1 MIPVLKKKSDRL
13 ESRGRKTKDQEWEDE
28 LRAELAAKN
37 KHQQQRK
44 LTKEE
49 QVAVDGQKKKE
60 AAIRARVQQV
70 YDQINLGLDILGALI
85 SSSSSSDALTLQA
98 LGAILAMA
106 KANAGLLVKDKLVDT
121 YLAVGRTQ
129 QVDINGPLADAV
141 CLATL
146 RCNQV
151 ETLPARWLDEPLLDL
166 MNRLLYKLRF
176 QTESRAL
183 SPSAFAFCF
192 PVLYQVIKQGGVAC
206 PKASELAMEQVA
218 MALDIVGFHVSL
230 AHLSGRQDIIDCLL
244 YSIREYP
251 AHSKAAKSSL
261 VSLCTAMDGTTIS
274 SDEFK
279 ALFQGLLSDESVV
292 RHAALQGLEV
302 SLSIKAKAPKNQRLL
317 IYIYVCVLSR
327 SSI

>member
-1 MIPVLKKKSDRL
+1 MCVCVYSRCYDFLVLKKKSDRL

-37 KHQQQRK
+37 KQQRK

-98 LGAILAMA
+98 LDAILAMA
-106 KANAGLLVKDKLVDT
+106 KANAGLLVRDKLVDT

-129 QVDINGPLADAV
+129 QADIHGPLADAI

-151 ETLPARWLDEPLLDL
+151 QALPARWLDEPLLDL

-192 PVLYQVIKQGGVAC
+192 PVLYQIIKQGGVAC
-206 PKASELAMEQVA
+206 PKASEPAMEQVA
-218 MALDIVGFHVSL
+218 MALDIVGFHVSV

-251 AHSKAAKSSL
+251 SHSKAAKTSL
-261 VSLCTAMDGTTIS
+261 VTLCTAMDGTTITP
-274 SDEFK
+274 DEFK

-302 SLSIKAKAPKNQRLL
+302 SVIEAKSERKPMLMRVST
-317 IYIYVCVLSR
+317 I
-327 SSI
+327 